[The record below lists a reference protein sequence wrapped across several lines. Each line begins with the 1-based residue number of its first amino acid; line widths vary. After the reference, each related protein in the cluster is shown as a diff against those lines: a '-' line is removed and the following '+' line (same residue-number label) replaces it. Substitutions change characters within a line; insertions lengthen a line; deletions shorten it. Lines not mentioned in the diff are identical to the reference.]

1 MNAEIMHLD
10 LPEHTGEPVAVAGR
24 RASTALLNDLQ
35 VTLDIRLGSMDLTVR
50 ELMAV
55 ETGALLEL
63 NRDVHED
70 IDVLLNGKVIAR
82 GQIVAVDERFGI
94 RITAIQHDA

>member
-10 LPEHTGEPVAVAGR
+10 LPDHTAETVTGTGR
-24 RASTALLNDLQ
+24 RASTALLNDLR
-35 VTLDIRLGSMDLTVR
+35 VTLDIRLGSLDLTVR

-63 NRDVHED
+63 DRDLHDD

-82 GQIVAVDERFGI
+82 GQIVAVDDRFGI
-94 RITAIQHDA
+94 RITAIQHEA